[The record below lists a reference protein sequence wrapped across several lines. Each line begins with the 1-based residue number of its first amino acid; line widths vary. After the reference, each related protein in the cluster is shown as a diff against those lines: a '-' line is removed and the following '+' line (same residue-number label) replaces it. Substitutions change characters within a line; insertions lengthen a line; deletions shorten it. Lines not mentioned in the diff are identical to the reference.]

1 MGIVRKFRNRKK
13 KALDKPIVQYD
24 DDNDRYHLSLKEIP
38 DSRALSKALR
48 DGKNKDAFI

>member
-1 MGIVRKFRNRKK
+1 MGLIQRFKNRKK
-13 KALDKPIVQYD
+13 KTLGKPIIQYD
-24 DDNDRYHLSLKEIP
+24 DDNDRYHLSLKELP